1 MYAYISSFKRT
12 NTQKEQIKN
21 KGLWGF
27 ENSEYWNMQAVYLE
41 PLKDFLQKMYNYI
54 FVISHPSY

>member
-21 KGLWGF
+21 KGLWDF

-41 PLKDFLQKMYNYI
+41 PLKDFLQKN
-54 FVISHPSY
+54 V